1 MSHQGG
7 LKWHSDCFDDKIG
20 SRWMRCDGM
29 NDLQG
34 FVAYETIAV
43 LYYKSYYFKTSIRN
57 VLCVVWR
64 RPRSE
69 DMESGQDQNDIICSM
84 VQLSD
89 TYVVIY
95 LYFASKCE

>member
-43 LYYKSYYFKTSIRN
+43 LYYKSYYFKTSKRD
-57 VLCVVWR
+57 VCCVEEAE
-64 RPRSE
+64 RSE
-69 DMESGQDQNDIICSM
+69 DMESGQDQRDICR
-84 VQLSD
+84 QL
-89 TYVVIY
+89 
-95 LYFASKCE
+95 